1 MGEVV
6 WIWDRL
12 PPLCEHR
19 DIENIDGIGVGGL
32 GGFVLCC
39 GEARRDRPLK
49 GGWSHSLPVGESGGV
64 VDSLVWCY
72 RVSAWC
78 WGVGIVECNCC
89 FCVVERFL
97 EGCGE
102 FEFVVTGVDGDE

>member
-32 GGFVLCC
+32 RGFVFC
-39 GEARRDRPLK
+39 GGVERRDHPLK
-49 GGWSHSLPVGESGGV
+49 GGWSHSLPVGDSGDV
-64 VDSLVWCY
+64 VQLCKL
-72 RVSAWC
+72 
-78 WGVGIVECNCC
+78 
-89 FCVVERFL
+89 FL
-97 EGCGE
+97 
-102 FEFVVTGVDGDE
+102 